1 MDRKILQEKLTENV
15 LSDQQLDTL
24 EQKEEIINN
33 LIESSAPIEVKR
45 GIRNIIIGMEELS
58 ELQKELSKAI
68 RGKLDRVGLIE
79 EIVDVEHTIDV
90 IKNVF
95 QISNQELE
103 KVRFIKLEQIKAKC
117 KDNNFT

>member
-1 MDRKILQEKLTENV
+1 MDRKILQQKLTENI
-15 LSDQQLDTL
+15 LSDQKSHTL
-24 EQKEEIINN
+24 KQKEEIIDK

-45 GIRNIIIGMEELS
+45 GIRNLIIGMEELS

-68 RGKLDRVGLIE
+68 RGKIDRVGLIE
-79 EIVDVEHTIDV
+79 EIIDVEHTINV

-103 KVRFIKLEQIKAKC
+103 RMRYIKLEQIKTKC

>member
-45 GIRNIIIGMEELS
+45 GIRNLIIGMEELS